1 MRAILFS
8 ILLVALVFPVQM
20 LDPIVRDIGNG
31 DRIFIGTMG
40 PGQTMPITI
49 HNLVYEGGIHG
60 IGGNYDLATVDGAPH
75 GWSYRNSQLYG
86 RPLQVTI
93 TSDPSAAEGTYSIP
107 ITIRDED
114 DGEQLGNITFIA
126 EIDISKDVMD
136 MSVSP
141 EARRVGLGQPAVFE
155 VDIRN
160 KGTAGDLFVVS
171 AAGVPKW
178 SFTKTVYVAGGGSK
192 KILYEVA
199 GFEEEEYAATI
210 IVQSANAPVVREEQ
224 PITVSAVPDVLSDY
238 KATINGALLFP
249 IFELPVYAIA
259 GLISNFW

>member
-20 LDPIVRDIGNG
+20 LDPMMQDIKNG
-31 DRIFIGTMG
+31 DRIFIGTIG
-40 PGQTMPITI
+40 PGQTIPITI
-49 HNLVYEGGIHG
+49 HNEVYAGGIHG
-60 IGGNYDLATVDGAPH
+60 IGGNYDLATVDGAPQ

-86 RPLQVTI
+86 KPLQVTI
-93 TSDPSAAEGTYSIP
+93 TSSPSAEEGPYAVP
-107 ITIRDED
+107 ITVRDED

-126 EIDISKDVMD
+126 EIEISNDVMD
-136 MSVSP
+136 MEVSP
-141 EARRVGLGQPAVFE
+141 ESRRVGLGQPAVFE
-155 VDIRN
+155 VNIHN
-160 KGTAGDLFVVS
+160 KGAAGDLFVVS

-178 SFTKTVYVAGGGSK
+178 SFTKTVYVAGGGRK

-210 IVQSANAPVVREEQ
+210 IVQSANAPVVREEL
-224 PITVSAVPDVLSDY
+224 PITVRTVPDVLSDY